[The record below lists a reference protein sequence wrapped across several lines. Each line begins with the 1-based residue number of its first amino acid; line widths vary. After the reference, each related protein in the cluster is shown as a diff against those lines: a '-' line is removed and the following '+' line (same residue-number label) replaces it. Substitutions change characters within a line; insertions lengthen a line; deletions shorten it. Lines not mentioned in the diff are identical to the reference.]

1 MPNKVP
7 GKLGDPYPAFLP
19 THATDAFNYIQQAL
33 SLTQQVSPAPPHQPV
48 PACQARFV
56 DHLVGIFL

>member
-19 THATDAFNYIQQAL
+19 THATDAYNYIQQAL
-33 SLTQQVSPAPPHQPV
+33 SLSRQV
-48 PACQARFV
+48 
-56 DHLVGIFL
+56 